1 MWGPRDREG
10 TGEQVVVE
18 VRRYL
23 CRACGAVL
31 TVVPRELL
39 PGRLY
44 GATAIALA
52 LALWGLE
59 RRSAQEVRQ
68 TVASWWL
75 VREEVRSWAS
85 LRRWAAEARD
95 RKLWPR
101 LHVVLCGDS
110 RDLAGEVAS
119 ALAGFAP
126 PTDRAGP
133 MTARTWTGAMHAM

>member
-1 MWGPRDREG
+1 M
-10 TGEQVVVE
+10 QVVVE

-23 CRACGAVL
+23 CRTCGAVM
-31 TVVPRELL
+31 TVVPKELL

-44 GATAIALA
+44 GATSIALA
-52 LALWGLE
+52 LALWGLD
-59 RRSAQEVRQ
+59 RHSAREVRQ
-68 TVASWWL
+68 RVAPGWL
-75 VREEVRSWAS
+75 APEEVRSWAS
-85 LRRWAAEARD
+85 LRRWAAEAHD

-133 MTARTWTGAMHAM
+133 TAARTWTGAMHAM